1 MSRTAVYSTIY
12 PGMEPYCSAW
22 AQSLGSQTDGD
33 FDLWIGVDQ
42 LSIAEIEKA
51 AQQQLAAEYIIS
63 KPGDTPAM
71 IRNRALEEIVGR
83 YESIIF
89 VDSDDILYPT
99 RVEAAKQF
107 LRYYDVAGS
116 AMQLID
122 QSGTLLDIVFA
133 PLPMSDYASILF
145 RWNIFGLSNTAYRSE
160 VVHRCLPIPPD
171 CIAVD
176 WYLATMSLLHGS
188 KLGFDNNPQMYYRQH
203 GTNTARIIPP
213 FTPDQIRN
221 ATRIVLQHQLS
232 IIDCTTAEMQKKKL
246 ALEHQKVEKFS
257 HIVLGNSGMLDRYVL
272 ALNKLPVQSFWW
284 ACVAHPELE
293 ELWNQ

>member
-12 PGMEPYCSAW
+12 PGMETYCADW
-22 AQSLGSQTDGD
+22 AHSLDRQTDGD
-33 FDLWIGVDQ
+33 FDLWVGVDH

-51 AQQQLAAEYIIS
+51 AHQHLDAEFVFA

-71 IRNRALEEIVGR
+71 IRNQALGQMVER
-83 YESIIF
+83 YDAIIF
-89 VDSDDILYPT
+89 VDSDDILFPT

-107 LRYYDVAGS
+107 LIHYDVTGT

-122 QSGTLLDIVFA
+122 QSGTPLDITFS
-133 PLPMSDYASILF
+133 PLPKSDYATILF
-145 RWNIFGLSNTAYRSE
+145 RWNVFGLSNTVYRSE
-160 VVHRCLPIPPD
+160 TVHRCLPIPPD

-188 KLGFDNNPQMYYRQH
+188 KLGFDYNPQMYYRQH
-203 GTNTARIIPP
+203 GANTARIIPP
-213 FTPDQIRN
+213 FTPDLVLN
-221 ATRIVLQHQLS
+221 ATRIVLQHQLN
-232 IIDCTTAEMQKKKL
+232 IVDCATVGMHKELLVQA
-246 ALEHQKVEKFS
+246 HHKVKRFS
-257 HIVLGNSGMLDRYVL
+257 HNVLANSGMLERYVL
-272 ALNKLPVQSFWW
+272 ALNKLPVQSVWW